1 MAGHNN
7 SKRFEG
13 TLKIDGA
20 SNRRKEVVAT
30 IVGPGGSNI
39 RRITQQVSAGT
50 FIRVYDSRQGR
61 NTRAR
66 AEDCDTIYISSY
78 KKEAVQ
84 KAAQMLRQDIKSV
97 LEGTAPS
104 KPRAIVPC
112 PKEARGTV
120 IGQRAA
126 GLKRIQKMCGDGT
139 YIVFK
144 EQFDGFEVTSNSKV
158 SLQRAVVK
166 IGESIQKYYSDQK
179 AWANRKRATNNTAVD
194 TASNGSRFDALV
206 SSSDDDSS
214 DEDEPKEDVE
224 APQVKRNVTLSIQP
238 RKDYMTEQ
246 RNERRLIHQIR
257 EELAKRTDPNTG
269 EPLYPAYTIRDKK
282 TRQVIHLEGARAV
295 PIQVAK
301 DELRR
306 RQREE
311 EQQLEQA
318 RGMAQRRREQEAFD
332 RTLNDEKSWPSV
344 SKQPDYTGDSK
355 ASAWS
360 NGVSASVRDSNFTQ
374 KKSVSIRRKAPISSS
389 YRQEPEENTMLD
401 LGTVQLSRREKVAE
415 AGSRSRLI
423 SNNTS
428 LQNALG
434 DLASEQSRLEKL
446 TIQTTPK
453 RKPLTRVNSPPP
465 SPENVKKITDAWGSD
480 DEDEIPVQPLTK
492 KSGFSWADEA
502 DTSSDEEDGW

>member
-1 MAGHNN
+1 MAQHNN
-7 SKRFEG
+7 KRFEG
-13 TLKIDGA
+13 TLNIDGSA
-20 SNRRKEVVAT
+20 SRRKEVVAT

-39 RRITQQVSAGT
+39 RRVTQQVRAGT

-120 IGQRAA
+120 IGQRAT

-158 SLQRAVVK
+158 SLMRAVAK
-166 IGESIQKYYSDQK
+166 IGESIHKYYSEQK
-179 AWANRKRATNNTAVD
+179 AWANRKRSTNDNTKVD
-194 TASNGSRFDALV
+194 TTSNGSRFDALV

-214 DEDEPKEDVE
+214 DEDEPTQNVE
-224 APQVKRNVTLSIQP
+224 APKVRRNVTLSIQP

-295 PIQVAK
+295 PLEVAK

-306 RQREE
+306 RRHEE
-311 EQQLEQA
+311 EIQLEQA
-318 RGMAQRRREQEAFD
+318 RGMAQRRREQQEFD
-332 RTLNDEKSWPSV
+332 KVSNDAKSWPSV
-344 SKQPDYTGDSK
+344 SDQHVATKTRIT
-355 ASAWS
+355 AWS
-360 NGVSASVRDSNFTQ
+360 KGVSDTVRDSNFTQ
-374 KKSVSIRRKAPISSS
+374 KKSASIRRSAPIHRSHK
-389 YRQEPEENTMLD
+389 QEPEPTMMD
-401 LGTVQLSRREKVAE
+401 LGTVHLSRREKVAQ

-434 DLASEQSRLEKL
+434 DLASEQSRVEKL

-453 RKPLTRVNSPPP
+453 REPVERINSPPP
-465 SPENVKKITDAWGSD
+465 APEKVSKITDAWGSD
-480 DEDEIPVQPLTK
+480 DEAPRTK
-492 KSGFSWADEA
+492 KTQKWFSWADEA
-502 DTSSDEEDGW
+502 DTSSDEEGW